1 MQGTWARRIEVVLTG
16 LAFTTLF
23 GVALWDLISIPP
35 RGLAGDNATVNVG
48 AYVVE
53 MCRFR
58 SPRSATLNFGNLDPA
73 VGGDVN
79 ATTTLTFWCT
89 KRATYT
95 ITDNDGSNS
104 SGTQQRMKHASL
116 TEYIPYN
123 FCYKSTGPAPT
134 PCTTDTTSDTGT
146 GAGKTSP
153 ITLNISGTV
162 LESNYI
168 DASAGSYSDTVTMT
182 INP

>member
-73 VGGDVN
+73 VGTDVT
-79 ATTTLTFWCT
+79 ATTTLTFWCP
-89 KRATYT
+89 KNVKYT
-95 ITDNDGSNS
+95 IIDDDGLYDE
-104 SGTQQRMKHASL
+104 GTGQHKMRHASL
-116 TEYIPYN
+116 TEYIPYS
-123 FCYKSTGPAPT
+123 FCYTSKGPAPI
-134 PCTTDTTSDTGT
+134 PCSPDTISDQGR
-146 GAGKTSP
+146 AKGKD

-162 LESNYI
+162 LGSNYI
-168 DASAGSYSDTVTMT
+168 NASAGSYSDTVTMT
-182 INP
+182 ISP